1 MGYGILRSQTE
12 KAFQFALPLSRKDRL
27 RFASAL
33 ARGEVTLRKA
43 RALFGLTRR
52 LSGGAR

>member
-1 MGYGILRSQTE
+1 M
-12 KAFQFALPLSRKDRL
+12 LSRKNRV
-27 RFASAL
+27 RIAGAI

-52 LSGGAR
+52 LSGGAK